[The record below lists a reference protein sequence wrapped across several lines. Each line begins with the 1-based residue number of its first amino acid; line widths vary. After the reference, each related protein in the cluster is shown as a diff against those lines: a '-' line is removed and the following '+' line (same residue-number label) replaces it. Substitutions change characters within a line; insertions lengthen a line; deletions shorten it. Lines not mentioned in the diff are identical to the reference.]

1 MKKIIVVF
9 GLMLIMASGA
19 FANNSLETQKEKAPN
34 LEPNEVETSTSNI
47 AKCVTLSG
55 TRTNDDG
62 DSVTVS
68 FTACH
73 YNDFTAFMAAVDMVA
88 RFVTQQ

>member
-9 GLMLIMASGA
+9 GLMLTMASGA
-19 FANNSLETQKEKAPN
+19 FANNSLETQKEQAPN
-34 LEPNEVETSTSNI
+34 LEPNEVKISTSNI
-47 AKCVTLSG
+47 AKCVTTTA
-55 TRTNDDG
+55 TRTNADG
-62 DSVTVS
+62 DSITAS

-73 YNDFTAFMAAVDMVA
+73 SDGYTALMAAVDMAA